1 MGGTGSTSLNSGP
14 GSGADEVAFPG
25 RQQSSYSW
33 VETPEAQRLIVGVIG
48 PGIVLLSLGYLFV
61 ATFPGL
67 YLAMGT
73 GLDPSWIHA
82 INVLPGSGYRFG
94 TDVVFTYGPL
104 GYLLAPLDV
113 GSNLVQAG
121 ILWVVTQFLF
131 GAVLV
136 YHYRRTGNPI
146 AIVVFSATYLVAL
159 SLNVYF
165 AYLFYEYRLLLLVG
179 LLLTVRPEDKGF
191 WRFAC
196 VVVAALV
203 GAMLFMKFSGGVAS
217 LSMLCIAAIMWIR
230 DRRTSLREVGT
241 FLGGPLLVV
250 CLVLSVTLLGS
261 PANLARWIR
270 LSLEVANGY
279 GSAMS
284 RPGPTRVVLL
294 GLVAVATYGLMAILL
309 RKRERGAFTSALIF
323 AGAVLVAFKHA
334 YVRQQGMLFFA
345 FLLGVVAVTI
355 VSVQSIRRAA
365 VALGAAMAIGGSGV
379 AASHLQS
386 VCACPWGP
394 ASIFP
399 SDGWS
404 RLSALVDLDTT
415 RDRLA
420 FKSSTNLRSS
430 YLPSEWIS
438 FIKAD
443 GGSVDVVP
451 HEISLIPANGLV
463 WSPNPVLQL
472 YSAYTTTL
480 DRRSAEHYSGAEA
493 PAFVLLQFAD
503 IDDRHPTMG
512 APATWRA
519 LLTHYEVLS
528 VRLDHPVQVALLGK
542 RDRPL
547 KERGRIVGR
556 DRFLI
561 GDWVEVPRAGGL
573 LFGRLALSPST
584 AGRFTSTVWR
594 IPPVYIELE
603 LGNGNHG
610 VYRFV
615 PATAIGGLLLNRL
628 PFSLEELTR
637 LFAGRLRAQVV
648 RFRIGGPGA
657 EWFHRRVALEWV
669 EFPWHLS
676 G

>member
-1 MGGTGSTSLNSGP
+1 MEASEALAGEDHPTRGLRSPL
-14 GSGADEVAFPG
+14 
-25 RQQSSYSW
+25 
-33 VETPEAQRLIVGVIG
+33 AQRVIVRVIS
-48 PGIVLLSLGYLFV
+48 PGMMLLSLGYMLV

-94 TDVVFTYGPL
+94 ADVVFTYGPL

-131 GAVLV
+131 GAILV
-136 YHYRRTGNPI
+136 YHYHRTGNPI

-165 AYLFYEYRLLLLVG
+165 EYLFYEYRLLLLVG
-179 LLLTVRPEDKGF
+179 LLLTVRPEDKGS
-191 WRFAC
+191 WRLAC
-196 VVVAALV
+196 VVAAALV
-203 GAMLFMKFSGGVAS
+203 GAMLFMKFSGGVAG
-217 LSMLCIAAIMWIR
+217 LSMLCIGAIMWIR

-250 CLVLSVTLLGS
+250 CFVLSVTLLGS

-284 RPGPTRVVLL
+284 RPGPTPVLLL
-294 GLVAVATYGLMAILL
+294 GLVAVATYGLMALLL
-309 RKRERGAFTSALIF
+309 RKRERTAFTSALIF
-323 AGAVLVAFKHA
+323 AGAVPIAFKHA

-345 FLLGVVAVTI
+345 FLLGAVAVTL
-355 VSVQSIRRAA
+355 VSVQSIRRAV
-365 VALGAAMAIGGSGV
+365 VALGAATVIGGSGV

-386 VCACPWGP
+386 VCDCPWQP
-394 ASIFP
+394 AAILP
-399 SDGWS
+399 SDGWR

-415 RDRLA
+415 RERLA
-420 FKSSTNLRSS
+420 LKSSANLQSS
-430 YLPSEWIS
+430 RLPSEWIS
-438 FIKAD
+438 FIKAHR
-443 GGSVDVVP
+443 GSVDVVP
-451 HEISLIPANGLV
+451 HEISLILANELV

-472 YSAYTTTL
+472 YSAYTPTL

-503 IDDRHPTMG
+503 IDDRHPIMG

-528 VRLDHPVQVALLGK
+528 VRLDHAVQVALLGK

-547 KERGRIVGR
+547 NERGRVVGR
-556 DRFLI
+556 DRFVM
-561 GDWVEVPRAGGL
+561 GDWVRVPGARGL
-573 LFGRLALSPST
+573 LFGRLALIPST
-584 AGRFTSTVWR
+584 AGRLTSIVWR

-603 LGNGNHG
+603 LGNGDHG

-615 PATAIGGLLLNRL
+615 PGTAIDGLLLNRV
-628 PFSLEELTR
+628 PFILEELTQ
-637 LFAGRLRAQVV
+637 LFAGRLKAQVV
-648 RFRIGGPGA
+648 RFRVVGAGA
-657 EWFHRRVALEWV
+657 EWFDRRVEVEWAEV
-669 EFPWHLS
+669 PWHLS